1 MSMSLGDK
9 LRMIRGSLTQTELA
23 QILDCPQGYISRY
36 EKGVVKPSIQFI
48 YNMTKNFN
56 VSLDWLLADEGDIY
70 LAPSVE
76 EKEKMESEV
85 VEILNILKVNP
96 DITKSLKK
104 ILAKKESLAVL
115 ETINSLSEDKRKA
128 LVELLE

>member
-1 MSMSLGDK
+1 MNMLLGDK

-96 DITKSLKK
+96 DITQSLKK

-115 ETINSLSEDKRKA
+115 ETINGLSEDKRKA